1 MLKMGYAEADISPEK
16 PVETVGFGRKDNKS
30 RGILRPLMAQVTVWE
45 EELRYCLIAID
56 SLGFTIA
63 LSDNL
68 RESIGKVLGVPTKHV
83 MLCFSHCHSAPNAAV
98 ETEYYET
105 VCKKTT
111 EAAVMALGRLCEVSI
126 GYGNAT
132 ADIGVNR
139 RHGTALDKRVGILQ
153 VCNAESGAKELL
165 LLRVTAHC
173 NVLKG
178 DNYMISPDYFGAIR
192 ELLGEQYGSP
202 VMVVQGAAGNIAP
215 KYFQS
220 EETPVDARGEQYI
233 RSQTALKD
241 MAVEVLKATMP
252 VIAQMENKT
261 DRTVR
266 MYSKKFKLYADVPT
280 KEAAEKIAKEAKEN
294 CGIDGTKWLE
304 EVQRLNDCG
313 IKRQEEMTEV
323 QYFRIA
329 DWCLCGVPY
338 ELMAEF
344 ANDAQEMLQ
353 NEFFYFNGY
362 TNGCLSYFPMEEEF
376 DRGGY
381 EVYWSM
387 LLYYSYFGR
396 VFPFEREA
404 ATKLL
409 MFVVKE

>member
-1 MLKMGYAEADISPEK
+1 MDFHRGTFRVRGDCIDIFPASYTDHAIRVEFWGDEIEK
-16 PVETVGFGRKDNKS
+16 ITEVDALTGNVVANLLHAFVFPASHYVVE
-30 RGILRPLMAQVTVWE
+30 GITME
-45 EELRYCLIAID
+45 KAID
-56 SLGFTIA
+56 
-63 LSDNL
+63 
-68 RESIGKVLGVPTKHV
+68 
-83 MLCFSHCHSAPNAAV
+83 
-98 ETEYYET
+98 
-105 VCKKTT
+105 
-111 EAAVMALGRLCEVSI
+111 
-126 GYGNAT
+126 
-132 ADIGVNR
+132 
-139 RHGTALDKRVGILQ
+139 
-153 VCNAESGAKELL
+153 
-165 LLRVTAHC
+165 
-173 NVLKG
+173 
-178 DNYMISPDYFGAIR
+178 
-192 ELLGEQYGSP
+192 
-202 VMVVQGAAGNIAP
+202 NI
-215 KYFQS
+215 K
-220 EETPVDARGEQYI
+220 
-233 RSQTALKD
+233 KD

-252 VIAQMENKT
+252 VIAQMEIKT

-313 IKRQEEMTEV
+313 IKRQDENAEV
-323 QYFRIA
+323 QYFRIE

-338 ELMAEF
+338 ELMVEF
-344 ANDAQEMLQ
+344 ANDAQKILQ
-353 NEFFYFNGY
+353 NEFFYLNGY